1 MKISEKELQNIKEE
15 IANVAATSGAS
26 TSGIAGFA
34 GEQAAGEVLERGL
47 DAVLKRMMSP
57 AVAARFAGVAAGILV
72 PTELGD
78 GTMTGRFKATL
89 EKYFPDL
96 KEDDRSVMASKIIM
110 YNRLSEKPLLS
121 FPARATIHQLYNTPI
136 EKFESQFMK
145 LKKQPKKAPP
155 AVSEN
160 RNLLK
165 MSKSQLK
172 KIIEQELKEIFKEE
186 LENID
191 SVKDPISPSGQ
202 MVSREELINDMRDGL
217 ELCFTKL
224 EDPNGIDYELVIL
237 LGNALKRAQ
246 ALTGEEYP

>member
-1 MKISEKELQNIKEE
+1 MSKTINEVGT
-15 IANVAATSGAS
+15 VASAS
-26 TSGIAGFA
+26 TSGLAGWA
-34 GEQAAGEVLERGL
+34 GEQVAGSVTDE
-47 DAVLKRMMSP
+47 ALKAIFKTIMSP
-57 AVAARFAGVAAGILV
+57 TTAARFAGVAAGVLI

-96 KEDDRSVMASKIIM
+96 KEDDRSLMASKIIM
-110 YNRLSEKPLLS
+110 YNRLYKKPLLG
-121 FPARATIHQLYNTPI
+121 FPPRATIHQLYNTPI
-136 EKFESQFMK
+136 KKLESQFMK
-145 LKKQPKKAPP
+145 LKKQPKKAAP

-160 RNLLK
+160 KNLLK

-172 KIIEQELKEIFKEE
+172 KIIEQELRDIFKEE
-186 LENID
+186 LGDVD

-202 MVSREELINDMRDGL
+202 MVSRDELINDMRDGL

>member
-1 MKISEKELQNIKEE
+1 
-15 IANVAATSGAS
+15 
-26 TSGIAGFA
+26 
-34 GEQAAGEVLERGL
+34 
-47 DAVLKRMMSP
+47 
-57 AVAARFAGVAAGILV
+57 
-72 PTELGD
+72 
-78 GTMTGRFKATL
+78 
-89 EKYFPDL
+89 
-96 KEDDRSVMASKIIM
+96 
-110 YNRLSEKPLLS
+110 
-121 FPARATIHQLYNTPI
+121 
-136 EKFESQFMK
+136 MK
-145 LKKQPKKAPP
+145 LKKQPKKAAP

-172 KIIEQELKEIFKEE
+172 KIIEQELREIFKEE
-186 LENID
+186 LGGVD

-237 LGNALKRAQ
+237 LVNALKRAQ

>member
-1 MKISEKELQNIKEE
+1 MGT
-15 IANVAATSGAS
+15 VASAS
-26 TSGIAGFA
+26 TSGAVGWA
-34 GEQAAGEVLERGL
+34 GEQVAGDILDRGL
-47 DAVLKRMMSP
+47 NAALKTIMSP
-57 AVAARFAGVAAGILV
+57 TTAARFAGVAAGVLI

-96 KEDDRSVMASKIIM
+96 NEDDRSLMASKIIM
-110 YNRLSEKPLLS
+110 YNRLSGRALLN
-121 FPARATIHQLYNTPI
+121 FPPRATIHQLYNTPI
-136 EKFESQFMK
+136 KKLESQFMK
-145 LKKQPKKAPP
+145 LKKQPEKAAP

-172 KIIEQELKEIFKEE
+172 KIIEQELREIFKEE
-186 LENID
+186 LGGVD

>member
-1 MKISEKELQNIKEE
+1 MSKAINE
-15 IANVAATSGAS
+15 IGTLASAS
-26 TSGIAGFA
+26 TSGAAGWA
-34 GEQAAGEVLERGL
+34 GEQVAGSIADEG
-47 DAVLKRMMSP
+47 LKRILKTVMSP
-57 AVAARFAGVAAGILV
+57 ANAARFAGVAAGVII

-96 KEDDRSVMASKIIM
+96 QENDRGIMASKIMM
-110 YNRLSEKPLLS
+110 YNRLYKKPLLQ
-121 FPARATIHQLYNTPI
+121 FPPRAVIHQLYSTPV
-136 EKFESQFMK
+136 EKFEAQFEK
-145 LKKQPKKAPP
+145 LKKQPKKAAP

-172 KIIEQELKEIFKEE
+172 KIIEQELREIFKEE
-186 LENID
+186 LGGVD

-202 MVSREELINDMRDGL
+202 MVNREELINDMRDGL